1 MTEQLDQL
9 LANLDDRHR
18 EFLCAVALEVARIQ
32 ATKWTGQT
40 TIVINSKDG
49 TCAEVELQTRS
60 SFWRTA
66 GRRMRSS
73 GI

>member
-1 MTEQLDQL
+1 MTGDLNQLM
-9 LANLDDRHR
+9 ANMDDRHR
-18 EFLCAVALEVARIQ
+18 EFVCTVAAEVARIQ
-32 ATKWTGQT
+32 STRFTGQT

-60 SFWRTA
+60 SFWRTS
-66 GRRMRSS
+66 GRRVRSS